1 MWSALARDTYGSIYL
16 AMRPA
21 MRVLLLFLSVL
32 IAAPAAA
39 QDAWA
44 PARQPGV
51 MILMRHATAPGTG
64 DPSNFRLGDCGT
76 QRNLSGEGRAQARR
90 IGAAIGKAGIDISR
104 VLTSQWCRAEE
115 TARLLDVAVVEP
127 EPALN
132 SFFAGRSNAESV
144 TSALLARLK
153 TLQGRKVVLVTHQVN
168 ITALTGIYPASGEMI
183 FIELAPSGGVAVR
196 GRLAIP

>member
-1 MWSALARDTYGSIYL
+1 
-16 AMRPA
+16 

-144 TSALLARLK
+144 TSALLARLN